1 MGLDIAVRTRDE
13 MQVVYK
19 EMTRDGAKSNLAKW
33 NSTGEIK
40 FVISRLG
47 QGSKRKSTYPKK
59 TAHPLP
65 YYLLLPAFLIV
76 ISFLS
81 TNSLI

>member
-33 NSTGEIK
+33 NLIGEIK
-40 FVISRLG
+40 FVISRQG
-47 QGSKRKSTYPKK
+47 QGSKRKRNVHIPKIC
-59 TAHPLP
+59 TPP
-65 YYLLLPAFLIV
+65 PLLPPSS
-76 ISFLS
+76 SFS
-81 TNSLI
+81 DGNFVSKY